1 MGVVIKE
8 TIKGSV
14 FQYLGILLGG
24 LNVAILFPKLLGDS
38 NWGTLSIIVST
49 VTIFAQLSSLGA
61 GPIVLKYF
69 PSYSKN
75 EKQKGFVSY
84 TLRLTLYG
92 VLLFSGILILSK
104 SYFLTDLVQ
113 NNTLN
118 AGFLSLILGILFFT
132 TLFNLVNSFIVINLK
147 SGFSFFLKEFLI
159 RFLQTIVVLVYALFD
174 LSLEF
179 FLLLFMLS
187 YLLATTVG
195 FLHLIKHRFI
205 TLEDCFEKS
214 HNINKKEY
222 FTYGLY
228 TIVSGFGATFVGNID
243 VIMLGMLAINGEILA
258 GKYKTA
264 VYLTALISIP
274 LRPLFQIMYSLIS
287 NWWKDNKFTDIER
300 MYKQSTKIGLLI
312 SGSLLIFLL
321 INISWL
327 STFLFTNLT
336 DAFYIILFCGIGQ
349 LVSAAT
355 GVNGTLISLSTYYK
369 FTAYSV
375 FTLALINLLLNYWLI
390 PIYQA
395 EGAAIA
401 TGLSLTLFNLSKM
414 IYVKMKLKMS
424 VFTTD
429 FFVLL
434 LLLISSLV
442 VVIVLYQQIILS
454 VTTSIIV
461 SLAFSLLLFVY
472 FYFSGTLDKIKS
484 LIAKK

>member
-1 MGVVIKE
+1 MGVVVKE

-38 NWGTLSIIVST
+38 DWGAVSIIVST
-49 VTIFAQLSSLGA
+49 VTIFAQLSSLGS

-69 PSYSKN
+69 PSFAKD

-92 VLLFSGILILSK
+92 IVFFSSVLLLTKTYFFGDLLSSK
-104 SYFLTDLVQ
+104 AASPSF
-113 NNTLN
+113 
-118 AGFLSLILGILFFT
+118 FSLIVGILFFT
-132 TLFNLVNSFIVINLK
+132 TLFNLVNSFIIINLK

-159 RFLQTIVVLVYALFD
+159 RFLQTISVLLFALLD
-174 LSLEF
+174 LDLEV
-179 FLLLFMLS
+179 FLLLYMLS
-187 YLLATTVG
+187 YLFSTIIG
-195 FLHLIKHRFI
+195 FIHLFKHQFI
-205 TLEDCFEKS
+205 RLKSCFNKS
-214 HNINKKEY
+214 ENLDRKEY

-228 TIVSGFGATFVGNID
+228 TIVSGFGSTFVGNID
-243 VIMLGMLAINGEILA
+243 VIMLGALLFNGEILA

-264 VYLTALISIP
+264 VYITALISIP

-287 NWWKDNKFTDIER
+287 TWWKENKTLDIQR

-312 SGSLLIFLL
+312 SGSLLTYLL
-321 INISWL
+321 INITWL
-327 STFLFTNLT
+327 SDHIFTNLS

-375 FTLALINLLLNYWLI
+375 FVLALINLLLNYLLI

-401 TGLSLTLFNLSKM
+401 TGFSLMLFNLSKM
-414 IYVKMKLKMS
+414 IYVKLKLNMS
-424 VFTTD
+424 VMNRD
-429 FFVLL
+429 FFILL
-434 LLLISSLV
+434 LLMGSSIISVIMLYKFGLLNMFNSIMVSLV
-442 VVIVLYQQIILS
+442 
-454 VTTSIIV
+454 
-461 SLAFSLLLFVY
+461 FSLVLFGY
-472 FYFSGTLDKIKS
+472 FHFSGTFLKIKA
-484 LIAKK
+484 LIKK